1 MLQRL
6 DEVSV
11 PITKH
16 AEIFNGIQTSAE
28 RPTPIYW
35 FSSDEIVAE
44 YADTVEISRDGNN
57 YTIEKALL
65 RPYFKPTK
73 KAEKGL
79 NSYSILAT
87 DKQIIFLSVF
97 PVMEL
102 VTFQTPPQIHGTSM
116 AEHKP

>member
-1 MLQRL
+1 MSSIELNSSVLNKLPWRLTTDFEFLTMLQRL

-65 RPYFKPTK
+65 R
-73 KAEKGL
+73 L
-79 NSYSILAT
+79 ILSQPKRLRRA
-87 DKQIIFLSVF
+87 
-97 PVMEL
+97 
-102 VTFQTPPQIHGTSM
+102 
-116 AEHKP
+116 